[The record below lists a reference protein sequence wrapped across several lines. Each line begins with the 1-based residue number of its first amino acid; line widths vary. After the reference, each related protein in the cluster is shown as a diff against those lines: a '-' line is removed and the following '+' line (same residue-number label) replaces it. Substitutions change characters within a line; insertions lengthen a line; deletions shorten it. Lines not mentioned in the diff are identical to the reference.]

1 MTRKLDMKTRAE
13 KRSSVRLF
21 GNLRYM
27 SSSLRCRVVD
37 LSEKG
42 IGLRMEEPRALSLGI
57 PVEFHSEELGHLVG
71 RVAWIRNDTVGLLLN
86 HTSSTYAQVKS
97 YFRFFHEEIIPVLR
111 A

>member
-1 MTRKLDMKTRAE
+1 MTARLDMKTRNE

-21 GNLRYM
+21 GTLRYM
-27 SSSLRCRVVD
+27 SSSFHCRVVD

-42 IGLRMEEPRALSLGI
+42 IGLKLEEPRPLSLGI
-57 PVEFHSEELGHLVG
+57 PVQFHSEELGHLVG
-71 RVAWIRNDTVGLLLN
+71 SVAWVRKDTVGLRLN

-97 YFRFFHEEIIPVLR
+97 YFRFFHEEIVPVLR